1 MKFRIWNF
9 LGLWNYKLL
18 IYRIK
23 LRMRYDQRWF
33 YLVRRINCLILISNR
48 LCWLVLLEIWF
59 RKKLVICKVLLKIYL
74 GRIVDRVRLMNII
87 FRLMICLIRSCLFLI
102 VRNMFSRLNPCI
114 MSSLKSVSLKIKH
127 SFRKIHFMT
136 LSLIIVSLD
145 NQFKIKFS
153 IILGQVLSIKVIYII
168 KRRYHKVIWINHD
181 FLSLNPGCLV
191 D

>member
-1 MKFRIWNF
+1 MKFRIWNS

-18 IYRIK
+18 IYKIK

-33 YLVRRINCLILISNR
+33 YLVRRINCLRLISNR

-87 FRLMICLIRSCLFLI
+87 FRLMICPIRSCLFLI